1 MKSIFHHPDTNEIL
15 HSNVLPLFMLS
26 QIFGGEHYAFTAMR
40 HIWKFSQLCRWNKV
54 CSFHTYELETNLVAS
69 IFFYKNK
76 QDTWFQLIWAGDI
89 FGVLDFLSQIYTF
102 SHIFA
107 VDIFLAD
114 YYRLWPRVSN
124 CIISGHLE
132 KKSVC
137 RASSKRALHYLFA
150 NLGLSKQTSNFSTP
164 IKWFVSC

>member
-1 MKSIFHHPDTNEIL
+1 M
-15 HSNVLPLFMLS
+15 LPLFMLS

-76 QDTWFQLIWAGDI
+76 QDTWFQLTWAGDI

-124 CIISGHLE
+124 CIISGHRE
-132 KKSVC
+132 KNSFKKCVVP
-137 RASSKRALHYLFA
+137 ALKGHFIICLQIWV
-150 NLGLSKQTSNFSTP
+150 SQRQTSNFSTP